1 MQEILQ
7 ARRSGKSL
15 NGVDERRKEVAKYM
29 KLSKDEQRKF
39 REKRSPAEP
48 IYEEDPPW
56 FGTSAS
62 ARRRLREHA
71 WPQLTLRRCR
81 CVLAVII
88 PQAPF
93 GMPKYDNGER
103 WDLKA
108 KYTDEGYED
117 AEADVMGKFMALF
130 KPKAKG
136 KDGEK

>member
-1 MQEILQ
+1 
-7 ARRSGKSL
+7 
-15 NGVDERRKEVAKYM
+15 M

-56 FGTSAS
+56 FGTSACLLRLYRRAS
-62 ARRRLREHA
+62 RRPATIAYAPCVARL
-71 WPQLTLRRCR
+71 P
-81 CVLAVII
+81 VPAVII

-108 KYTDEGYED
+108 KYTDEGYEYAD
-117 AEADVMGKFMALF
+117 ADVMGKFMALF

-136 KDGEK
+136 NDGEK

>member
-1 MQEILQ
+1 
-7 ARRSGKSL
+7 
-15 NGVDERRKEVAKYM
+15 VDERRKEVAKYM

-56 FGTSAS
+56 FGTSKCPCLRLCRRAS
-62 ARRRLREHA
+62 CHRGSD
-71 WPQLTLRRCR
+71 LTLH
-81 CVLAVII
+81 AVII

-117 AEADVMGKFMALF
+117 ADADVMGKFMALF

-136 KDGEK
+136 NDGEK